1 MLDITHLDEVRII
14 KALNSLE
21 SSEIKDSS
29 DEKDPKK
36 GSLIINDFSM
46 LGYGE
51 SDTLNDI
58 YKALGENIRFD
69 ETKLIFVEGI
79 MDSNILNAYSQI
91 YDDKDSNKLI
101 FLPISGLGG
110 MGDLEA
116 SDNNELSFSLEQKQK
131 STKSYHF
138 CKNPAYP
145 PHFASG

>member
-1 MLDITHLDEVRII
+1 MLDITHLDEVRIV

-21 SSEIKDSS
+21 SND
-29 DEKDPKK
+29 DGK

-110 MGDLEA
+110 KGDLEA

>member
-1 MLDITHLDEVRII
+1 
-14 KALNSLE
+14 
-21 SSEIKDSS
+21 
-29 DEKDPKK
+29 
-36 GSLIINDFSM
+36 M

-101 FLPISGLGG
+101 FCQLA
-110 MGDLEA
+110 DLVAREI
-116 SDNNELSFSLEQKQK
+116 
-131 STKSYHF
+131 
-138 CKNPAYP
+138 
-145 PHFASG
+145 